1 MTQPLAVG
9 LHRQV
14 VPIRRI
20 GALAL
25 GVTLALGLVAC
36 SGSSSA
42 APTGTTAGSGGADGS
57 AAGAVTVVK
66 MTDQLKFDPAS
77 ITVKVGTTVRWQNA
91 SSIQHTTTDDASK
104 APAPD
109 DAALPSGA
117 QSWDS
122 GLLAQGATF
131 DHVFTVAG
139 DYTYFCIP
147 HGAAGMVG
155 HITVTP

>member
-1 MTQPLAVG
+1 MTQPIAVEFR
-9 LHRQV
+9 RQV
-14 VPIRRI
+14 VAIRRV

-25 GVTLALGLVAC
+25 GLTLAVGVVAC

-42 APTGTTAGSGGADGS
+42 APTGTTAGSSGAGGSDA
-57 AAGAVTVVK
+57 AVTVVK

-77 ITVKVGTTVRWQNA
+77 ITVKVGTTVRWENA

-104 APAPD
+104 APTPD

-117 QSWDS
+117 QPWDS